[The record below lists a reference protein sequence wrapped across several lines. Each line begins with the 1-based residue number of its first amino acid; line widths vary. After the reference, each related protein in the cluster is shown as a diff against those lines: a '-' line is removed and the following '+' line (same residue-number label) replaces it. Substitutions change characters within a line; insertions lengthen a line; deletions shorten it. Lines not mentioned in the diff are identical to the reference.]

1 MRFDLVA
8 EAPRGEGMYMDEP
21 DQLRPAIEEA
31 LAMDTV
37 TIIQVPVQQG
47 GIGRMARSLGD

>member
-1 MRFDLVA
+1 
-8 EAPRGEGMYMDEP
+8 MDEP